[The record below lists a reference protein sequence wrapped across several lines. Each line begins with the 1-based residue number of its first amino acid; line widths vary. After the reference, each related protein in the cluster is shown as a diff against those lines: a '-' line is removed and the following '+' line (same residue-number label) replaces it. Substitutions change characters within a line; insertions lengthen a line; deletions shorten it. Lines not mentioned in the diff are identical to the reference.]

1 MNSVSVPPQASP
13 TIVHSAPRT
22 YLLLKTGHT
31 VVVEG
36 MTHSDYK
43 HRRRNKMPIV
53 LDTKEG
59 RIKIEFR
66 AVDRLLNEQ
75 EYRAVL
81 AKAHAKPH

>member
-13 TIVHSAPRT
+13 AVLHNAPRT
-22 YLLLKTGHT
+22 VLLLKTGHT
-31 VVVEG
+31 VVVDG
-36 MTHSDYK
+36 MSHSDYK
-43 HRRRNKMPIV
+43 HRRRNKQPIL

-66 AVDRLLNEQ
+66 AVDRLLTEQ

-81 AKAHAKPH
+81 AKAHAATH